1 MFGHYKDLLIPWI
14 IFFFFFFP
22 GDVKLPVVL
31 IIYSPSQA
39 SHIKSVV
46 ALTEYL
52 RNHCFVEA
60 LLDQLDIPDSETK
73 VWCEKCMALNMLIGE
88 WFST

>member
-1 MFGHYKDLLIPWI
+1 VFV
-14 IFFFFFFP
+14 FFT
-22 GDVKLPVVL
+22 GDAKLPVVL
-31 IIYSPSQA
+31 IIYTPSQA

-73 VWCEKCMALNMLIGE
+73 V
-88 WFST
+88 

>member
-1 MFGHYKDLLIPWI
+1 L
-14 IFFFFFFP
+14 FFFSP
-22 GDVKLPVVL
+22 GGAKLPVVL

-39 SHIKSVV
+39 SHVKSVV

-73 VWCEKCMALNMLIGE
+73 V
-88 WFST
+88 